1 MHFDVAKHL
10 YTTNKHN
17 FLGAFKKIKSVNFV
31 LFFNKILYVLDIYD
45 IIKNK
50 NGGDNYA
57 SSGNEST

>member
-17 FLGAFKKIKSVNFV
+17 FLGGFKKKNLLILFYFLIKYCTF
-31 LFFNKILYVLDIYD
+31 LDIYD
-45 IIKNK
+45 IMKNK

-57 SSGNEST
+57 ASGNEST